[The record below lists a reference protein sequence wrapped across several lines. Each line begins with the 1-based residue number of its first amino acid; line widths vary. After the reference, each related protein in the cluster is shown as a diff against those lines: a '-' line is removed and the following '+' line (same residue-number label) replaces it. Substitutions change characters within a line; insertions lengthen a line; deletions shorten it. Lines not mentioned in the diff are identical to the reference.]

1 MADLSEG
8 SNVSGHSA
16 ARAEAGC
23 VGTEWQQNTE
33 TLNTRSRR
41 EKVAAKSDIFTINQ
55 ITVGPGG
62 HSFLTTCSS
71 PHTPLICHP
80 AHTLWH
86 LPHVK
91 KQTSLDTL
99 PPSSIYYKPHE
110 HLNKDSSSPILS
122 RYCKN
127 LSNWKDRNTYSLNC
141 CNNWTSHLRY
151 LHSTILHTWLQRTS
165 LHNWLLHIDGIKNQ
179 WSQFLSNRTF

>member
-99 PPSSIYYKPHE
+99 PPSSIYYKPHK

-127 LSNWKDRNTYSLNC
+127 LIGKTEIQLELLQQLDIAFKISTFYNPTYL
-141 CNNWTSHLRY
+141 
-151 LHSTILHTWLQRTS
+151 IAED
-165 LHNWLLHIDGIKNQ
+165 IIA
-179 WSQFLSNRTF
+179 

>member
-62 HSFLTTCSS
+62 HSFLTTSAV
-71 PHTPLICHP
+71 HIR
-80 AHTLWH
+80 
-86 LPHVK
+86 
-91 KQTSLDTL
+91 
-99 PPSSIYYKPHE
+99 PSSVILLTLCDTFHMSK
-110 HLNKDSSSPILS
+110 NK
-122 RYCKN
+122 
-127 LSNWKDRNTYSLNC
+127 
-141 CNNWTSHLRY
+141 
-151 LHSTILHTWLQRTS
+151 
-165 LHNWLLHIDGIKNQ
+165 LL
-179 WSQFLSNRTF
+179 